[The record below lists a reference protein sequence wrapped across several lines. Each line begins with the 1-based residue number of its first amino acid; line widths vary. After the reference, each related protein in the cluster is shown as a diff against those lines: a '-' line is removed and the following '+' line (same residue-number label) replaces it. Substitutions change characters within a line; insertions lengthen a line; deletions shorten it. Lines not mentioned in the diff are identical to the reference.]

1 MKNNFSASK
10 KPKQQPYLKLTSVDT
25 LKGVADFLIIGI
37 IFVLICFFLLSG
49 FFL

>member
-10 KPKQQPYLKLTSVDT
+10 KPKQQPYLKLSSWDSF
-25 LKGVADFLIIGI
+25 KGIDDFLIIGI
-37 IFVLICFFLLSG
+37 IFLLISFFLLSG